1 MEVKD
6 KKVAFLGD
14 SITEG
19 SGASTVENR
28 YTDVFARISG
38 AKTYNYG
45 IGGTRIAPQHVKS
58 NERFDRDFILRAEE
72 IEKDADVIVV
82 FGGTNDFGHGDAPF
96 GELTD
101 TTSETFCGSLRVLC
115 EKLLNLFPEAQ
126 IVVLTPLHR
135 LSENVTVNERGI
147 PCRRLKD
154 YVEAIKIVA
163 EYYSLP
169 VLVLWSVAGIQ
180 PHVEIMREIFMPD
193 GLHPSDKGHALLAR
207 KILNFIKTL

>member
-1 MEVKD
+1 MEVNG

-19 SGASTVENR
+19 TGASCVENR
-28 YTDVFARISG
+28 YTDVFGRISG
-38 AKTYNYG
+38 AKVYNYG
-45 IGGTRIAPQHVKS
+45 IGGTRIAPQHAKTAD
-58 NERFDRDFILRAEE
+58 RFDLDFILRADE

-101 TTSETFCGSLRVLC
+101 TTADTFCGALRVLY
-115 EKLLNLFPEAQ
+115 EKLLNLNPSAQ

-135 LSENVTVNERGI
+135 MSENVTVNERGKECK
-147 PCRRLKD
+147 PLKC
-154 YVEAIKIVA
+154 YVDAIKTVA

-169 VLVLWSVAGIQ
+169 VLDLWSVSGLQ
-180 PHVEIMREIFMPD
+180 PHVDIIRETFMPD
-193 GLHPSDKGHALLAR
+193 GLHPSDKGHAILAR

>member
-1 MEVKD
+1 MEVKN

-82 FGGTNDFGHGDAPF
+82 SAVQTIS
-96 GELTD
+96 D
-101 TTSETFCGSLRVLC
+101 TAT
-115 EKLLNLFPEAQ
+115 
-126 IVVLTPLHR
+126 R
-135 LSENVTVNERGI
+135 LS
-147 PCRRLKD
+147 
-154 YVEAIKIVA
+154 A
-163 EYYSLP
+163 SLP
-169 VLVLWSVAGIQ
+169 TPRPKRSAGRSAFFAKSSSICF
-180 PHVEIMREIFMPD
+180 PRLRSSCSRRFTA
-193 GLHPSDKGHALLAR
+193 SAR
-207 KILNFIKTL
+207 T